1 VQHWRHLRWI
11 CLDVSVVVGVR
22 SLDPPPTSSSSSLG
36 RQTFLRLR
44 RHHRQVARP
53 SSLWLRHR
61 SLQVARPPFSSIV
74 VGFRLLYFLR
84 LRHRRLLRQVARPPS
99 GYVVVIVRSLDLPS
113 APSSS
118 SSGRSTSLRLCHC
131 LRQVDR
137 LPPVSSSSSSGR
149 QRPPSGSVVA
159 FVKDQ
164 DLPQTSLSFAS
175 GRSTFLRLRRRLRKL
190 GRPPQNFT
198 SGMKASLWGAC

>member
-1 VQHWRHLRWI
+1 MFPF
-11 CLDVSVVVGVR
+11 VGVR

-36 RQTFLRLR
+36 RQTFLRLC

-53 SSLWLRHR
+53 SSLW
-61 SLQVARPPFSSIV
+61 
-74 VGFRLLYFLR
+74 
-84 LRHRRLLRQVARPPS
+84 HRRLPRQVARPPS

-131 LRQVDR
+131 LRQVAR

-164 DLPQTSLSFAS
+164 DLPPTSLSFAS